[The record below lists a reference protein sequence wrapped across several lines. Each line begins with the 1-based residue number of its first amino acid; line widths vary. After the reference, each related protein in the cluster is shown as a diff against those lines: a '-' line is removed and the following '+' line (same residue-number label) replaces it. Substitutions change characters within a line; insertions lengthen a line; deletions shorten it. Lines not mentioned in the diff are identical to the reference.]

1 MYIDKIRIKSNVKP
15 DLGNDL
21 EFASKSKSD
30 FASEKIL
37 SFSM

>member
-1 MYIDKIRIKSNVKP
+1 MYIDKIRIKSNVKR

-21 EFASKSKSD
+21 EFASKSD